1 MGIEE
6 KVVLKNAIE
15 DVEIFKKD
23 KYGNER
29 YIGFI
34 HGTNEIETVV
44 QIEKIGDHQ
53 YVLYVTIDRE
63 LICSYHDVDSYKVNL
78 KEW

>member
-6 KVVLKNAIE
+6 KVVLKNAME

-44 QIEKIGDHQ
+44 QIEKIGDQ
-53 YVLYVTIDRE
+53 YVLHVIIDRE
-63 LICSYHDVDSYKVNL
+63 LICSYHDVDSFKINL